1 LQYVSTAY
9 IIIIHEKIGKRKE
22 KVMLILFDAM
32 IFLYGAYAIYS
43 SVRMK
48 QTGQLNTLFTGMA
61 TGQVRDVKGYIDYIY
76 GRAIVMGAMAA
87 VFGAVGFF
95 NDYVRPVPS
104 VMRALI
110 LLFLTVCV
118 WFYISLSR
126 GKRKFW

>member
-1 LQYVSTAY
+1 MQYVSTAY

-32 IFLYGAYAIYS
+32 IFLYGAYVIYS

-87 VFGAVGFF
+87 VFGAVGFSI
-95 NDYVRPVPS
+95 S